1 MKKCSTCGEFKAL
14 TEFHKNKVCLDGHQ
28 RYCKA
33 CHSEINKNHYLNNK
47 KDYVSRAKAQ
57 RKSKTLWWR
66 NYKKEISCSLCE
78 ESRWWCIDFH
88 HLDPNTKEYGISQ
101 MVTDSKSRKSILKEI
116 EKCIPVCR
124 NCHADIH
131 HKESMSV
138 AQLAE
143 Q

>member
-1 MKKCSTCGEFKAL
+1 MKKCTMCGQDKNL
-14 TEFHKNKVCLDGHQ
+14 TEFHKNKARLDGHQ
-28 RYCKA
+28 RYCKV

-47 KDYVSRAKAQ
+47 KDYVDRAKVQ
-57 RKSKTLWWR
+57 RKAKSLWWQS
-66 NYKKEISCSLCE
+66 YKQNISCTVCG

-88 HLDPNTKEYGISQ
+88 HTNPNTKESSISQ

-131 HKESMSV
+131 HKEYSSV